1 MKKDGSDIPD
11 ETFSGVKGAASAKAA
26 VRQAGTPVRQKEPHF
41 LKMTVSEFTNIA
53 GRLMRQ
59 AAVPFHE
66 HGVRAEVEKICAEN
80 KLEFKRD
87 SFGNVI
93 VRLRTAPKLRPIA
106 LAAHMDHPG
115 FEIVRQLSDKTW
127 VAPFLGGV
135 PDSYFREGV
144 PIRLMPGAVPA
155 KLGRRPGKEK
165 EFELHAKREVKV
177 MPEFAVWE
185 LEDFAVRGG
194 RIHGRACDDL
204 IGVASILATFIELKR
219 RRAQVHLIGVIA
231 RAEEIGFLG
240 AMAVAAS
247 KELPKQALVISLETS
262 RELPGV
268 KMEQGVILRVGD
280 RTSIFSSEAM
290 RFLAEVA
297 AGLKTASK
305 KFQFQRALMSGGT
318 CEATAY
324 QEFGFET
331 AAVCVALG
339 NYHNCGE
346 RNRIG
351 AEFVSVGDAL
361 SMVALLAGAAE
372 QMPQYAPMIGKLPR
386 RLKTML
392 REALPKL
399 RKTAG

>member
-1 MKKDGSDIPD
+1 
-11 ETFSGVKGAASAKAA
+11 
-26 VRQAGTPVRQKEPHF
+26 
-41 LKMTVSEFTNIA
+41 
-53 GRLMRQ
+53 MRQ
-59 AAVPFHE
+59 AAAPFHE
-66 HGVRAEVEKICAEN
+66 HGVRAEVEAICREN

-87 SFGNVI
+87 EFGNVM

-115 FEIVRQLSDKTW
+115 FEIVRQVSAKTW
-127 VAPFLGGV
+127 LAKFLGGV
-135 PDSYFREGV
+135 PDNYFRPGV
-144 PIRLMPGAVPA
+144 PVRLMSRAEPPKGGTTNVAHFAA
-155 KLGRRPGKEK
+155 KLGRLPGKEK
-165 EFELHAKREVKV
+165 EFELHAKRAVTV
-177 MPEFAVWE
+177 APEFAVWE
-185 LEDFAVRGG
+185 LEDFAVRSG

-204 IGVASILATFIELKR
+204 IGVASILATLIELKR
-219 RRAQVHLIGVIA
+219 RRARVHVIGVIA

-240 AMAVAAS
+240 AMAVAAARG
-247 KELPKQALVISLETS
+247 LPKNALVISLETS

-331 AAVCVALG
+331 AAVCVALS

-346 RNRIG
+346 RNRIA
-351 AEFVSVGDAL
+351 AEFVSVTDAL
-361 SMVALLAGAAE
+361 SMVELLAGAAV
-372 QMPQYAPMIGKLPR
+372 QMPNYAQLIGKLPQ

-392 REALPKL
+392 REAQPKL